1 MELPLFL
8 NRATIRVNIDTI
20 NAVKVISD
28 EKEVDNIGG
37 SDNKAAIKILN

>member
-1 MELPLFL
+1 M
-8 NRATIRVNIDTI
+8 NKDTIRVNIDTI

-37 SDNKAAIKILN
+37 SDNKASIKIRSDLELN